1 MRTNCF
7 RLERLLKELIA
18 VNAFDKRIIS
28 ALWEGQQEKL
38 GIIQRNIIRILSK
51 IVPHLQHQLI
61 VDFFKMLEVSW
72 RFVIGIS
79 RERQILPR
87 LYEGNPVK
95 IFLVSLT
102 VHSFFVLKL
111 YPQDCN
117 ALCKNEKSKFTLCA
131 TNTLSFNSSKIW

>member
-1 MRTNCF
+1 MRTDCF

-72 RFVIGIS
+72 RFVIGI
-79 RERQILPR
+79 
-87 LYEGNPVK
+87 
-95 IFLVSLT
+95 
-102 VHSFFVLKL
+102 
-111 YPQDCN
+111 
-117 ALCKNEKSKFTLCA
+117 
-131 TNTLSFNSSKIW
+131 